1 MDNAGEQQDNHKP
14 FQQMLVDL
22 EGGTCTPIYSD
33 PSREVSKHLAET
45 AVKALCMRMKAILV
59 EQSLPITLWVRA
71 YQEAIYLA
79 NRYPLGRNL
88 TSRDGDAVRPLEE
101 MSSGRIS
108 RKELSKQLSNFV
120 LFGTPA
126 KVSMS
131 KVRGADL
138 INADRTRLCIAWG
151 RVGDLLQ
158 WKDPWT
164 GDIFRSK
171 DYGSVFSLPV
181 VFTLTSVLL
190 NI

>member
-101 MSSGRIS
+101 IVSDPERALQDPGS
-108 RKELSKQLSNFV
+108 RVLTFV
-120 LFGTPA
+120 
-126 KVSMS
+126 
-131 KVRGADL
+131 
-138 INADRTRLCIAWG
+138 
-151 RVGDLLQ
+151 
-158 WKDPWT
+158 
-164 GDIFRSK
+164 
-171 DYGSVFSLPV
+171 
-181 VFTLTSVLL
+181 
-190 NI
+190 